1 METTTMNYSYFESL
15 FIKLQDEG
23 QTLDDRLN
31 ALTEI
36 VLIQSATIDALQIKL
51 NKIGGIVEDEE
62 Y

>member
-1 METTTMNYSYFESL
+1 MNYSYFESL